1 MKGKPITKMQLRLYR
16 KYREEGD
23 TQKIAA
29 AKSNVSLRSAKRMEQ
44 KDKMQEPKIISK
56 SVKR

>member
-29 AKSNVSLRSAKRMEQ
+29 AKSNVSLPSAKRMEQ
-44 KDKMQEPKIISK
+44 KDKMQESKIISNL
-56 SVKR
+56 